1 MIRLRNLFVNLLK
14 IKINTYYF
22 SNITPFVMKQLLS
35 IIFIF
40 VLMTNVSSKNNQYQ
54 FLVGTYTSNTPS
66 KGIYS
71 LKLNKKTLSSDLKVV
86 AEVVDPSFL
95 AISKNKKQ
103 VFSVSERG
111 DKCSVNAF
119 KFNSVTSSTT
129 FINKVSAGND
139 TGPCHI
145 AATEKH
151 VFIANYGGGSIFA
164 YNIQDNNSLSE
175 VVQQIQHTGMSVNP
189 TRQTKPHVHQVV
201 VSPDSKFLLVND
213 LGTDLLTVYS
223 YDKNSLTQPLTAFDT
238 LQLKKGSGPRHLTF
252 DNTGNYIYLIQ
263 ELDGTLSTIKYDF
276 GRLTLVDT
284 ASVVIK
290 KEIQTGAADIHVSP
304 DGMFVYATNRGTA
317 NDISCFQTSKSGR
330 LKFVQQISVEGVG
343 PRNFAITKDGKYVLV
358 GNQRTNEI
366 VIFSRNKKTGEL
378 TFTGNKVQVG
388 APVCILEY

>member
-1 MIRLRNLFVNLLK
+1 
-14 IKINTYYF
+14 
-22 SNITPFVMKQLLS
+22 
-35 IIFIF
+35 
-40 VLMTNVSSKNNQYQ
+40 
-54 FLVGTYTSNTPS
+54 
-66 KGIYS
+66 
-71 LKLNKKTLSSDLKVV
+71 
-86 AEVVDPSFL
+86 
-95 AISKNKKQ
+95 
-103 VFSVSERG
+103 
-111 DKCSVNAF
+111 
-119 KFNSVTSSTT
+119 
-129 FINKVSAGND
+129 
-139 TGPCHI
+139 
-145 AATEKH
+145 
-151 VFIANYGGGSIFA
+151 
-164 YNIQDNNSLSE
+164 
-175 VVQQIQHTGMSVNP
+175 MSVNP

-252 DNTGNYIYLIQ
+252 DNTGSYIYLIQ

>member
-1 MIRLRNLFVNLLK
+1 
-14 IKINTYYF
+14 
-22 SNITPFVMKQLLS
+22 MKQLLS

-40 VLMTNVSSKNNQYQ
+40 VFITNVTAKSKSYQ
-54 FLVGTYTSNTPS
+54 FLIGTYTSNTPS

-71 LKLNKKTLSSDLKVV
+71 LKLNAKTLSSDLKLT
-86 AEVVDPSFL
+86 AEAVDPSFL
-95 AISKNKKQ
+95 VFSKNKKQ
-103 VFSVSERG
+103 VYAVSERG

-119 KFNSVTSSTT
+119 NFNPKSNNFS

-151 VFIANYGGGSIFA
+151 VFIANYGGGSLFA
-164 YNIQDNNSLSE
+164 YNIQDDNSLSE

-252 DNTGNYIYLIQ
+252 DNKGNYIYL
-263 ELDGTLSTIKYDF
+263 
-276 GRLTLVDT
+276 
-284 ASVVIK
+284 
-290 KEIQTGAADIHVSP
+290 
-304 DGMFVYATNRGTA
+304 
-317 NDISCFQTSKSGR
+317 
-330 LKFVQQISVEGVG
+330 
-343 PRNFAITKDGKYVLV
+343 
-358 GNQRTNEI
+358 
-366 VIFSRNKKTGEL
+366 
-378 TFTGNKVQVG
+378 
-388 APVCILEY
+388 